1 MSADKLGA
9 SSRFDRCDMMGKSSA
24 DLLNVEFEV
33 LRENAVVVR
42 LRGEIDISSAGLLV
56 DQFEAI
62 AGREPTSVILDATNV
77 TFMDSTG
84 LHALVEGKR
93 TLHERGSQIFLVPSQ
108 QVGRVLE
115 LVFPDPLF
123 ASRLSTVDEA
133 LVAIDQADTE

>member
-1 MSADKLGA
+1 MI
-9 SSRFDRCDMMGKSSA
+9 GKSTA
-24 DLLNVEFEV
+24 DLLSVELEV
-33 LRENAVVVR
+33 LRENTVAVR
-42 LRGEIDISSAGLLV
+42 LSGEIDISSAGLLV
-56 DQFEAI
+56 DQFEAL
-62 AGREPTSVILDATNV
+62 AGREPTSVILDATNI

-108 QVGRVLE
+108 QVRRVLE

-133 LVAIDQADTE
+133 LAAIDQAETE